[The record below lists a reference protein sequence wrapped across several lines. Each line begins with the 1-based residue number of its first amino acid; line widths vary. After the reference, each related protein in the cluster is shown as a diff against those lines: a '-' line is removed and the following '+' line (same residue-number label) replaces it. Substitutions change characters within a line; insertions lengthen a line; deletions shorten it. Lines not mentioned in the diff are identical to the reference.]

1 MLIHFLLF
9 PFVCVCLCASVS
21 VYECEG
27 IKLRYVDF
35 NL

>member
-1 MLIHFLLF
+1 MLIHCLLF
-9 PFVCVCLCASVS
+9 PCVCLCASVS
-21 VYECEG
+21 VYECDG